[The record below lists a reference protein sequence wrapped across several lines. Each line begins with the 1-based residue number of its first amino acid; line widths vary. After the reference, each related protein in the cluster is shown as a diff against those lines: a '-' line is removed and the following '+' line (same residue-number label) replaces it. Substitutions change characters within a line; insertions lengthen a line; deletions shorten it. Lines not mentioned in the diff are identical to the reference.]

1 VSDDPARWLRQ
12 IAENIS
18 VDASV
23 PPGVIIAASGTEQ
36 VARTV
41 SHPGGLVTGELREDL
56 ASFAESFPYFIRPD
70 ERGEPVACE
79 CCGTPVAL
87 TPETRGMGPPS
98 WKPGIWEYESLRRHT
113 LRRCE
118 WKRVAGQA
126 DEGGPCE

>member
-1 VSDDPARWLRQ
+1 MSGDPADWLRQ

-18 VDASV
+18 VDAQL
-23 PPGVIIAASGTEQ
+23 PPGVIALESDTEK
-36 VARTV
+36 VARWV

-113 LRRCE
+113 MRRCE
-118 WKRVAGQA
+118 WKRAN
-126 DEGGPCE
+126 P